1 MFAKVPH
8 LSPKVAFRNRI
19 LLERCAEGLGLP
31 YVRLQATGF
40 RHQELYVIVTLA
52 KDTGSAFSRLSSAC
66 RVASDGLDTIS
77 LQYVCNDRLCSST
90 AEDEGR
96 GEAARVPADGD
107 PSYLDP
113 RGVETW
119 DRPFVRP
126 AQHPAARVR
135 GEPAYR
141 VRYEWRDLYGH
152 KGRNTQGPYLPAPR
166 GGGIST
172 CYGGSVVLFQGA
184 EK

>member
-113 RGVETW
+113 RGVEAR
-119 DRPFVRP
+119 DRPSV
-126 AQHPAARVR
+126 HPA
-135 GEPAYR
+135 
-141 VRYEWRDLYGH
+141 
-152 KGRNTQGPYLPAPR
+152 
-166 GGGIST
+166 
-172 CYGGSVVLFQGA
+172 
-184 EK
+184 